1 MTSKLF
7 PQRKFFN
14 LNSEEQTQQQIQR
27 RHQRIRISLLVSDS
41 RFSSVDGV
49 WYTHFDTIHLKICH
63 FEAVLQHYHY
73 NRHHHHQR
81 QQKLS
86 KGKQGKKCR
95 DRVRKIR
102 RWRQRQRFEPNA
114 NSIVSLKAYT
124 CQLELMCGCKI
135 TEIFSHFIA
144 SVRSF

>member
-1 MTSKLF
+1 MASKVF

-14 LNSEEQTQQQIQR
+14 LNSEKNKHNNKFSVDTREFVF
-27 RHQRIRISLLVSDS
+27 LLVSDS
-41 RFSSVDGV
+41 RFGSVDGV
-49 WYTHFDTIHLKICH
+49 WHTHFDTIHLKICH
-63 FEAVLQHYHY
+63 FEAVLQHYHH

-102 RWRQRQRFEPNA
+102 RRRQRFEPNA

-124 CQLELMCGCKI
+124 CQLELMCGGKI
-135 TEIFSHFIA
+135 TEIFSHLIA
-144 SVRSF
+144 SIRSS